1 MLHAKA
7 AQIENKISD
16 ITYLATKAVLN
27 TKAEE
32 AERNVPDITNLAMK
46 ATLNT
51 YPIDNENII
60 PDTIGF
66 STTPEC
72 NTLTKTS
79 FDAKTKETKRNLK
92 SKIQVD
98 NDYDK
103 TN

>member
-1 MLHAKA
+1 M
-7 AQIENKISD
+7 
-16 ITYLATKAVLN
+16 N

-32 AERNVPDITNLAMK
+32 TERNVPDITNLAMK

-51 YPIDNENII
+51 YPIDIENNI

-66 STTPEC
+66 STTPER

-92 SKIQVD
+92 RKIQVD